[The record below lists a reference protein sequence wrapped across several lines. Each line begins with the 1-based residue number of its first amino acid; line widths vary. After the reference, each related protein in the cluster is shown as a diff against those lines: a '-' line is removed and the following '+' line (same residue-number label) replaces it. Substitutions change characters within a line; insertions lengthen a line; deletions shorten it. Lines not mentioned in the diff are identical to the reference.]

1 MTDIYDGFSD
11 EELIDRYRDGDSNVM
26 DYLVNKYKGLVR
38 NRAKDMFILGGDND
52 DLLQEGM
59 IGLFKAVQ
67 NYDSGRDASFLTFAG
82 LCISRQIYTAVQAS
96 GRQKHAPL
104 NSYISMYAR
113 TENDVDG
120 KERDILDNVPSKA
133 PRERNPEEMLID
145 RENEKELI
153 VSLEAELS
161 EFERQVLDLC
171 LTGMNYTEIARILG
185 REEKAADNAIQRIR
199 SKMKKIVKDKRN
211 DR

>member
-113 TENDVDG
+113 TENDADG